1 MKKIIALILASLM
14 IIMAFAGCS
23 GKTEETPSES
33 ESESQPA
40 EETEEGFNLVA
51 CIASEPE
58 YMDPTLNT
66 SVDGGTYTSHLFEN
80 LMKYGYV
87 EGNTVIGDKVRYTS
101 IIPGQAASYDVDE
114 TGTVYTFHL
123 RDDIYWSDGQPVT
136 ANDWVYSWRRLVNPA
151 TAADYSYFIDCVA
164 GAKDLRTGVTTDLT
178 TLGVVAL
185 DDKNLQVTLTSP
197 TAYFIEIC
205 AFGCTMPLREDIV
218 EAASDT
224 WTQDPATLIS
234 NGPMVMSEWAHDDH
248 ITMVPNEKYYD
259 RANITLDSLT
269 WKLMDDENAKYAA
282 WQSGDIDFLDQTP
295 VDETANLI
303 AAGTALTVDYVGTY
317 CIVFNCEKITDPL
330 VREALTLAIDRQFI
344 TDSVKADGSVPAT
357 GWIPVGTG
365 DGNGSMFRDNATAWY
380 DATTFDAN
388 VAQAQELLAE
398 AGYPNG
404 EGLPTIEYSFN
415 TNDAHQK
422 IAEVITQT
430 WSEKLGVKTQLSN
443 MDWNVFLQARSDGD
457 FEVARHGWIQD
468 FNDPI
473 NWLDMWQTSEI
484 DGNNYAR
491 FSNADY
497 DALIAASYTE
507 TDPAARS
514 ELLYQAEEVLHQNWV
529 VAPVYFYKNI
539 ALCGSDIA
547 TVDYSPDK
555 GYFILTYATQA

>member
-1 MKKIIALILASLM
+1 MKKIIALLLAGLM
-14 IIMAFAGCS
+14 IVMALSGCS
-23 GKTEETPSES
+23 GNKPGETPSES
-33 ESESQPA
+33 ESQPGGETVES
-40 EETEEGFNLVA
+40 FDLVA

-66 SVDGGTYTSHLFEN
+66 SVDGGTYTNHLFEN

-87 EGNTVIGDKVRYTS
+87 DGNEIVDGKVRYTS
-101 IIPGQAASYDVDE
+101 IVPGQAESFDMDE

-123 RDDIYWSDGQPVT
+123 RDDIYWSDGEPVT

-164 GAKDLRTGVTTDLT
+164 GAQDLRTGTTTDFA
-178 TLGVVAL
+178 TLGIVAL
-185 DDKNLQVTLTSP
+185 DEKTLQITLVSP
-197 TAYFIEIC
+197 VAYFIEIC
-205 AFGCTMPLREDIV
+205 AFGCTMPLREDVV
-218 EAASDT
+218 EAAADT
-224 WTQDPATLIS
+224 WTLDPATLIS
-234 NGPMVMSEWAHDDH
+234 NGPMVMTEWVHDDH
-248 ITMVPNEKYYD
+248 ITMAPNDKYYG
-259 RANITLDSLT
+259 RADITLDTLT
-269 WKLMDDENAKYAA
+269 WKLMDDENAQYAA
-282 WQSGDIDFLDQTP
+282 WQSGDIDFLDSTP

-317 CIVFNCEKITDPL
+317 CVVFNSEKVTDPL
-330 VREALTLAIDRQFI
+330 VREALTLAIDREFI
-344 TDSVKADGSVPAT
+344 AYNVKADGSVPAT
-357 GWIPVGTG
+357 GWVPAGTG
-365 DGNGSMFRDNATAWY
+365 DGNDSMFRDKAPDWY
-380 DATTFDAN
+380 DPAAFDAN
-388 VAQAQELLAE
+388 VARAQELLVQ

-404 EGLPTIEYSFN
+404 EGLPTIGYSYN

-422 IAEVITQT
+422 IAEVIAQT

-443 MDWNVFLQARSDGD
+443 MDWNVFLQLRSDGD
-457 FEVARHGWIQD
+457 FDVARHGWIQD

-484 DGNNYAR
+484 GGNNYAR

-514 ELLYQAEEVLHQNWV
+514 QLLYQAEEILQQSWV

-539 ALCGSDIA
+539 ALCGSKIA
-547 TVDYSPDK
+547 TIDYSPDK
-555 GYFILTYATQA
+555 GYFILVHAVQA